1 MADGTII
8 IDTRINT
15 DGIDDGINKVKKDLD
30 LSDVIKGSAIGS
42 AVANLVQNI
51 VSNVGEIGKALVES
65 AAEVKAQ
72 GSQFE
77 QTFKDMQDA
86 AHEAINGVAKDSGI
100 LETRLETLGSQIYA
114 FARSSGG
121 DANESLELMEK
132 ALQAAADGAAYY
144 DRSLEDTTASLQS
157 FLKGNFENDAALG
170 LSATEAT
177 RNAEAYELFGKE
189 FKELTEIQKQQTLL
203 QMVLDAQELS
213 GAMGQA
219 ARESEGWE
227 NIQGNLNESIRQFQ
241 AAAGEPFLA
250 EMVPIV
256 QSLTDVV
263 TDLTQNTNW
272 EGFNNGVH
280 ELVNS
285 VKEEGLMGLLDTA
298 TDMGVQ
304 FVQNI
309 TDGLAS
315 NITTLLDQGLPMLL
329 QFTENLR
336 TNAGKLVDAGLEFV
350 LQIAQGFADSLP
362 TFFQTVP
369 EMVSNL
375 AGLINDNAPK
385 LLVSAGKLV
394 LTLLE
399 GLWNAIPD
407 ILDAIPDMIQAMVD
421 VFMAFNWIDLGKNI
435 ITFLRDGI
443 TAMISAVKSAAT
455 NVHDNIANVISQLPA
470 KLKTL
475 GSNGIKGL
483 IDAIKGLLGSVKTTA
498 GNVLTNI
505 VNGLKDLPSKL
516 VKVAKDAITK
526 MKDSFKNGKWKDL
539 GKNIIDGIVNGISN
553 AASKLINKL
562 KDLAKSALNAAKK
575 ALGINSPSRVF
586 RDVVGKMIP
595 AGITEGLDAEFP
607 DTIKAL
613 QSQTKDL
620 IAKASSLMPNI
631 IELAT
636 PVMATGTI
644 LPANAGFN
652 VQSHQLD
659 AIASKLAELAA
670 RTGSMEHVIN
680 NNATYQFTAQ
690 LNRRTLFEEFMEEA
704 KLRSRQTGR
713 NVFEF

>member
-1 MADGTII
+1 MADGTIV

-15 DGIDDGINKVKKDLD
+15 DGIDDGIDKVKKDLD

-42 AVANLVQNI
+42 AVANIVQNI
-51 VSNVGEIGKALVES
+51 VSNVGEIGKAFIES

-72 GSQFE
+72 TSQFE
-77 QTFKDMQDA
+77 QAFGEMQEA
-86 AHEAINGVAKDSGI
+86 AHKAIGGIADNSGI
-100 LETRLETLGSQIYA
+100 LETRLNTLGSQIYS
-114 FARSSGG
+114 FARASGG
-121 DANESLELMEK
+121 DTAEALDIMERS
-132 ALQAAADGAAYY
+132 LQAAADGAAYY

-177 RNAEAYELFGKE
+177 RNAEAYELFGKK
-189 FKELTEIQKQQTLL
+189 FNELTEIQKQQTLL

-227 NIQGNLNESIRQFQ
+227 NVQGNLNESIRQFQ
-241 AAAGEPFLA
+241 ATAGEPFLA
-250 EMVPIV
+250 ALVPIV
-256 QSLTDVV
+256 QNLTAGI
-263 TDLTQNTNW
+263 TDLTQNADW
-272 EGFNNGVH
+272 DGFNSGIQ
-280 ELVNS
+280 ELVRS
-285 VKEEGLMGLLDTA
+285 VKEDGLLGLLDTA

-435 ITFLRDGI
+435 ITFLKDGI

-475 GSNGIKGL
+475 GSNGIKSL
-483 IDAIKGLLGSVKTTA
+483 IDAIKGFLGSVKTAA

-505 VNGLKDLPSKL
+505 INGLKDLPTKL
-516 VKVAKDAITK
+516 VKVAKDAIAK

-575 ALGINSPSRVF
+575 ALGIHSPSTKF
-586 RDVVGKMIP
+586 RDIIGKMIP
-595 AGITEGLDAEFP
+595 AGITEGLDEEFP
-607 DTIKAL
+607 DTIGFLKK
-613 QSQTKDL
+613 QTQKMLDT
-620 IAKASSLMPNI
+620 ASSLVPNI
-631 IELAT
+631 MEYT
-636 PVMATGTI
+636 MPVMATGTV
-644 LPANAGFN
+644 LPANVGIDSYGNYMSALGE
-652 VQSHQLD
+652 
-659 AIASKLAELAA
+659 ELKALKDYFMQKE
-670 RTGSMEHVIN
+670 TPSESN
-680 NNATYQFTAQ
+680 NNYQFVAQ
-690 LNRRTLFEEFMEEA
+690 INRRTLFEEFMEEA